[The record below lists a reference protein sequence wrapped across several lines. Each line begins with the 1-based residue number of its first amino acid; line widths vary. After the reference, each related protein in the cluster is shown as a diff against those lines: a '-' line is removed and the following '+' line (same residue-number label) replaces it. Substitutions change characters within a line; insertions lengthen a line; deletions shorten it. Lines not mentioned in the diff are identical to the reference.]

1 MLNLKNINFA
11 IKKDGEKINLIKDA
25 NLKIGK
31 GSFVAVV
38 GPSGCGKTTLLK
50 IIAGINEQNKGQSLG
65 IIEIY
70 QKKISVLLN

>member
-11 IKKDGEKINLIKDA
+11 IKKDGEEINLINDA
-25 NLKIGK
+25 NLKIDK

-50 IIAGINEQNKGQSLG
+50 IIAGINEQNKGQITWDNRDLSEEDFSP
-65 IIEIY
+65 IE
-70 QKKISVLLN
+70 